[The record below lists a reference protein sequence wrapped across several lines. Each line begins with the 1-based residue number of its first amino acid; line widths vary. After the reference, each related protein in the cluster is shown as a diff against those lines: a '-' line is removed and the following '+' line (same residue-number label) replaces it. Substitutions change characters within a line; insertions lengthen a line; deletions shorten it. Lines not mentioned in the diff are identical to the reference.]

1 MGWDG
6 SVEGFPVGISDG
18 PELGCTDGLLETDG
32 CWEGWREG
40 FVLKLGPNE
49 GCCDGIPDIE
59 GWADGYSDGNIDVDG
74 F

>member
-1 MGWDG
+1 MT
-6 SVEGFPVGISDG
+6 EGIAVKVGAI
-18 PELGCTDGLLETDG
+18 ETDG

-59 GWADGYSDGNIDVDG
+59 GWAEGYPDGNIDVDG
-74 F
+74 C